1 MKTPKIIEYL
11 AEKIMEAHKKRVAED
26 SMQKYLEENLRDTET
41 AISNLISCMEQGI
54 VSNSTKQRLLELEE
68 RKEKLQNDL
77 ISEKIKNKIE
87 VSQKSI
93 IEYMRSAISKK
104 PQLMIDLLIKE
115 IKLFKNKIEIYF
127 NYSDKTR
134 PDDDSRRVFIFYK
147 KEDVIYIDKHLFC
160 CDAEPFKY
168 NLEFYI

>member
-1 MKTPKIIEYL
+1 
-11 AEKIMEAHKKRVAED
+11 
-26 SMQKYLEENLRDTET
+26 MQKVEVYLYFPTFYLHIIIKFFKVNILVTFF
-41 AISNLISCMEQGI
+41 I
-54 VSNSTKQRLLELEE
+54 VFSFLEY
-68 RKEKLQNDL
+68 
-77 ISEKIKNKIE
+77 I
-87 VSQKSI
+87 
-93 IEYMRSAISKK
+93 RSAISKK

-168 NLEFYI
+168 NLEFYIWILGKKWPRRTYFSRFNSVQFGAANRNCKEQNDNHTQ

>member
-1 MKTPKIIEYL
+1 MTWL
-11 AEKIMEAHKKRVAED
+11 NCWLKK
-26 SMQKYLEENLRDTET
+26 K
-41 AISNLISCMEQGI
+41 G
-54 VSNSTKQRLLELEE
+54 
-68 RKEKLQNDL
+68 
-77 ISEKIKNKIE
+77 
-87 VSQKSI
+87 
-93 IEYMRSAISKK
+93 
-104 PQLMIDLLIKE
+104 IKE

-168 NLEFYI
+168 NLEFYIWILGKKKTEKNLFLPVQLGPIWSC

>member
-1 MKTPKIIEYL
+1 
-11 AEKIMEAHKKRVAED
+11 
-26 SMQKYLEENLRDTET
+26 
-41 AISNLISCMEQGI
+41 
-54 VSNSTKQRLLELEE
+54 
-68 RKEKLQNDL
+68 
-77 ISEKIKNKIE
+77 
-87 VSQKSI
+87 
-93 IEYMRSAISKK
+93 MRSAISKK

-115 IKLFKNKIEIYF
+115 IKLFKNKIEIHF

-168 NLEFYI
+168 NLEFYIWILGKKDRKEPISLGSTRLVITLYAVSEL

>member
-1 MKTPKIIEYL
+1 MTFFIVFSFLEY
-11 AEKIMEAHKKRVAED
+11 I
-26 SMQKYLEENLRDTET
+26 
-41 AISNLISCMEQGI
+41 
-54 VSNSTKQRLLELEE
+54 
-68 RKEKLQNDL
+68 
-77 ISEKIKNKIE
+77 
-87 VSQKSI
+87 
-93 IEYMRSAISKK
+93 RSAISKK

-168 NLEFYI
+168 NLEFYIWILGKKWPRRTYFSRFNSVQFGAANRNCKKQNDNHTQ

>member
-1 MKTPKIIEYL
+1 
-11 AEKIMEAHKKRVAED
+11 
-26 SMQKYLEENLRDTET
+26 MQKVEVYLYFPTFYLHIIIKFFKVNILVTFF
-41 AISNLISCMEQGI
+41 I
-54 VSNSTKQRLLELEE
+54 VFSFLEY
-68 RKEKLQNDL
+68 
-77 ISEKIKNKIE
+77 I
-87 VSQKSI
+87 
-93 IEYMRSAISKK
+93 RSAISKK
-104 PQLMIDLLIKE
+104 PRLMIDLLIKE